1 MNQRR
6 QVKSLKRK
14 VLVALQKAPQLQPEK
29 LPSCPPLT
37 GVKPAGQGL
46 FTGILERHHGGDCT
60 TKGAIPAIC
69 TGVSLYGD
77 RPSPWVPLAVVMKF
91 LTFTFMHTF
100 TVYNHGSGPGKE
112 HVP

>member
-14 VLVALQKAPQLQPEK
+14 VLVALPKAPQLQPEK
-29 LPSCPPLT
+29 VPSRPPLT

-46 FTGILERHHGGDCT
+46 FTGILERHHGGDRT

-69 TGVSLYGD
+69 TGAQVFHSTETA
-77 RPSPWVPLAVVMKF
+77 LA
-91 LTFTFMHTF
+91 
-100 TVYNHGSGPGKE
+100 PGF
-112 HVP
+112 